1 MIFLGLGSNL
11 GDKRASLDTALAMLH
26 LRGVRVL
33 RVSPYLETA
42 PWGVTDQDW
51 FVNAVAEVTFSGS
64 PEELLAICQAVELQ
78 LGRERLLKWGPRTID
93 IDLIEFNGE
102 IRVSATLTLPHPL
115 YRERD
120 FVMLPLRQLEPDWV

>member
-11 GDKRASLDTALAMLH
+11 GHKRSYLDTALAMLH
-26 LRGVRVL
+26 LRGVEVL

-42 PWGVTDQDW
+42 PWGVTEQDW
-51 FVNAVAEVTFSGS
+51 FVNAVAEVAFSGS

-78 LGRERLLKWGPRTID
+78 LGRERLLRWGPRTID
-93 IDLIEFNGE
+93 IDVLEFHGE
-102 IRVSATLTLPHPL
+102 TRDSATLTLPHPL

-120 FVMLPLRQLEPDWV
+120 FVMVPLRQLEPDWP